1 MSVDFD
7 YDIIVIGGG
16 PGGLSTALHVA
27 RDFPHLI
34 PRLLI
39 LEKARYPRPKL
50 CGGGLVAD
58 AEVLL
63 ERLGLDVSEVPHV
76 DAAAIH
82 FDFAGQGLTF
92 SVPTGHALRIIRRDE
107 FDAWLAGKAH
117 QAGVEIRQGVTVK
130 NVQVQRDGVLIESDA
145 GNFHAQVVVGA
156 DGSNGVTR
164 RCALPQSPLQTARLL
179 EVLTPADGQP
189 ALPGQH
195 EADHAYFDFRPV
207 PRGIAGYI
215 WDFPTQVKGESK
227 RCWGIY
233 DSNFLAGQ
241 KRPPLRS
248 VLAEEMERNGL
259 EMFSCELQ
267 GHPIRWFSPFHPIS
281 TSRVILV
288 GDAAGADPLFGEGIS
303 MALGYGRLAAQALQQ
318 ALLSGDFSFRHY
330 RQQVL
335 RSPLG
340 KTLTIRWAIAQVL
353 YHLSW
358 EWFQKRFWRVFR
370 PLILLVAWKWVLNWG
385 KRI

>member
-1 MSVDFD
+1 MSATFE
-7 YDIIVIGGG
+7 YDIIIIGGG
-16 PGGLSTALHVA
+16 PAGLSTALHIA
-27 RDFPHLI
+27 QDFPHLT
-34 PRLLI
+34 PRLLL

-63 ERLGLDVSEVPHV
+63 ERLGLDVREVPHV

-92 SVPTGHALRIIRRDE
+92 SAPTGHALRIIRRDE
-107 FDAWLAGKAH
+107 FDAWLASKAL
-117 QAGVEIRQGVTVK
+117 QAGIEIRQGVTVK
-130 NVQVQRDGVLIESDA
+130 NVVVQREGVLIECDA

-156 DGSNGVTR
+156 DGSNGLTR
-164 RCALPQSPLQTARLL
+164 RCVLPQSSLQTARLL
-179 EVLTPADGQP
+179 EVLTPPDGQP
-189 ALPGQH
+189 PTPNQH

-207 PRGIAGYI
+207 PLGIAGYI
-215 WDFPTQVKGESK
+215 WDFPTQVKGEAK

-233 DSNFLAGQ
+233 DTNLLAGQ
-241 KRPPLRS
+241 NRVPLRAA
-248 VLAEEMERNGL
+248 LAEEMERNGFDL
-259 EMFSCELQ
+259 TAFELQ
-267 GHPIRWFSPFHPIS
+267 GHPIRWFSPFRPIS

-303 MALGYGRLAAQALQQ
+303 MALGYGRIAARALQQ
-318 ALLSGDFSFRHY
+318 ALLSGDFSFQRY

-340 KTLTIRWAIAQVL
+340 QTLTIRWVIAQIL
-353 YHLSW
+353 YHLHW
-358 EWFQKRFWRVFR
+358 EWFQKHFWRVFR

-385 KRI
+385 KRL